1 MTVLHLRTELQ
12 EVKVKVNEAI
22 WWVVMAIV
30 IRNKVL
36 EFPGSLFRGEEA
48 SKPRGQTSLP
58 LPLPNANK
66 LVLLGVSLP
75 GCQSAWVLD
84 ASPFEYLT
92 G

>member
-1 MTVLHLRTELQ
+1 M
-12 EVKVKVNEAI
+12 KVKGNEAI
-22 WWVVMAIV
+22 WWVVMAIL
-30 IRNKVL
+30 IRNKVI
-36 EFPGSLFRGEEA
+36 EFPDSLFRSDEA

-58 LPLPNANK
+58 LPFPNANK

-84 ASPFEYLT
+84 DSPFEYLT

>member
-1 MTVLHLRTELQ
+1 
-12 EVKVKVNEAI
+12 
-22 WWVVMAIV
+22 MAIL
-30 IRNKVL
+30 IRNKVI
-36 EFPGSLFRGEEA
+36 EFPGSLFRGDEVS

-58 LPLPNANK
+58 LPLSNANK

-84 ASPFEYLT
+84 DSPFEYLK